1 MNKIIKYVVFDIL
14 RNKIVIAYTIFLL
27 LFSFGMF
34 LMEDVPEKSLMS
46 MLTLNLILIPL
57 ISVMFSTIY
66 IYNSSEFIEL
76 LAAQPVKRKTLWVSF
91 FIGLSSALT
100 IAFLIGCG
108 LPILLFSPTEVGFTM
123 IITGVLL
130 SIIFVSISMLTS
142 VYIQDKTKGIG
153 VALMIWLY
161 FTLLF
166 DGLVLFLLFQLMDYP
181 LENLIVALSILN
193 PVDLTRIVSL
203 LKMDISALMGATS
216 AVFKQSFTGGLGSI
230 ITYGVMSL
238 WAVIPLVLSI
248 RKFKKKDL

>member
-230 ITYGVMSL
+230 ITYGVMTL